1 MAVIYSL
8 IEMKNKRYPVMDII
22 HYDKKR
28 LSIQSDEQ
36 QRKIRKKRIVDE
48 QIINIEDYIE
58 SINNPE
64 GVA

>member
-1 MAVIYSL
+1 MAVIYNF
-8 IEMKNKRYPVMDII
+8 IEMKNKRYPVMDVI

-28 LSIQSDEQ
+28 LSIQSNK

>member
-28 LSIQSDEQ
+28 LSIQSNEH
-36 QRKIRKKRIVDE
+36 RKIQKKRIVDE

>member
-1 MAVIYSL
+1 MAVIYNL
-8 IEMKNKRYPVMDII
+8 IEMKDKRYPVMDII
-22 HYDKKR
+22 HYDKKK
-28 LSIQSDEQ
+28 LSIYSTKQ
-36 QRKIRKKRIVDE
+36 KKVRKKRITNE